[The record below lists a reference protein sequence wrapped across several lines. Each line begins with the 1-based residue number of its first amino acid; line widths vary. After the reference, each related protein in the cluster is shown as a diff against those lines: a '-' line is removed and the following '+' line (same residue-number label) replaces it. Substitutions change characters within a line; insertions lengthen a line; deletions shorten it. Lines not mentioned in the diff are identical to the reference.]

1 MKRGNDMSDIIAK
14 LRYFPLGP
22 VAGPAMPITTHDL
35 DTIATSHGVSIS
47 LENVRGKTARGSGD
61 SLHEQTMNTS
71 FEEITQDVITVASAQ
86 EAPFR
91 KAVGE
96 LVRMYRAP
104 RTVFGTMGSNER
116 GKQIV
121 AEVCDEYDGWA

>member
-1 MKRGNDMSDIIAK
+1 MTDIIAK

-22 VAGPAMPITTHDL
+22 VAGPATPIKTQDL
-35 DTIATSHGVSIS
+35 DNIAARHDVSIS
-47 LENVRGKTARGSGD
+47 LENVRGETAQGSGD
-61 SLHEQTMNTS
+61 SLHEETMNRS
-71 FEEITQDVITVASAQ
+71 YEEITQDVITVTSEQ

-91 KAVGE
+91 EAVGE

-104 RTVFGTMGSNER
+104 RTVFGTMGSNKR